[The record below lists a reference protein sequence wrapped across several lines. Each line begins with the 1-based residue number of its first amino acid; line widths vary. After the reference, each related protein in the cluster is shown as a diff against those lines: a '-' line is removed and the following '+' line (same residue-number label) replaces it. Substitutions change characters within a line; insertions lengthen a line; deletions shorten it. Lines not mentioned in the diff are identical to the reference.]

1 MQIVTL
7 YEREEPKEQSL
18 TSELR
23 RLYGGDLY
31 FPEPHSNRP
40 YVITNFVETID
51 GVVSFRIPGR
61 SGGGEISGGSD
72 EDRLVMG
79 LLRSVSDA
87 VLVGSRTFH
96 EDPGHVRIPAFI
108 YPEAKDLYAELRR
121 KLGKPALPLNVI
133 LTASGKLDLNEPT
146 FHTEGLPTAIMTT
159 NEGASR
165 IASDHGDISH
175 ITVRSTGEAGCT
187 TPGAILK
194 ILADEFGIRLL
205 LHEGGPTTFG
215 QFLAAKMIDELFLT
229 LAPQIAGRQSL
240 AQRPSIA
247 GETLFSPEMAP
258 WFGLR
263 SIKRAW
269 DHLLLR
275 YTSPQLSQLDTS
287 PQL

>member
-7 YEREEPKEQSL
+7 YEREEPKEQFL
-18 TSELR
+18 TAELR
-23 RLYGGDLY
+23 RLYGGDLS
-31 FPEPHSNRP
+31 FCAPHSNRP
-40 YVITNFVETID
+40 YVIANFVETID

-61 SGGGEISGGSD
+61 SGGAEISGGSA
-72 EDRLVMG
+72 EDRFVMG
-79 LLRSVSDA
+79 LLRNVSDA
-87 VLVGSRTFH
+87 VLIGSGTLH
-96 EDPGHVRIPAFI
+96 GDPGHVRIPAFI

-121 KLGKPALPLNVI
+121 KLGKPPLPLNVV
-133 LTASGKLDLNEPT
+133 LTASGKIDLDEPT
-146 FHTEGLPTAIMTT
+146 FHTDGLPTAIVTT
-159 NEGASR
+159 KEGASR

-175 ITVRSTGEAGCT
+175 ITVRSTGEAVST
-187 TPGAILK
+187 TPAAVLK

-215 QFLAAKMIDELFLT
+215 QFLAANMIDELFLT
-229 LAPQIAGRQSL
+229 LASQIAGRQSL

-275 YTSPQLSQLDTS
+275 YTLPRL
-287 PQL
+287 

>member
-1 MQIVTL
+1 MQIITL
-7 YEREEPKEQSL
+7 YEREGPKEQFL
-18 TSELR
+18 IPELQ
-23 RLYGGDLY
+23 RLYGGDLS
-31 FPEPHSNRP
+31 FPKPDSNRP
-40 YVITNFVETID
+40 YVIANFVETID
-51 GVVSFRIPGR
+51 GVVSFGIPGR

-87 VLVGSRTFH
+87 VLIGSGTLH
-96 EDPGHVRIPAFI
+96 GDPGHVRIPAFI

-121 KLGKPALPLNVI
+121 KLGKPPLPLNVV
-133 LTASGKLDLNEPT
+133 LTASGKIDLDEPT
-146 FHTEGLPTAIMTT
+146 FHTEGLPTAIVTT
-159 NEGASR
+159 KEGASR

-175 ITVRSTGEAGCT
+175 ITVRSTGEAIST
-187 TPGAILK
+187 TPAAVLK

-205 LHEGGPTTFG
+205 LHEGGPTIFG
-215 QFLAAKMIDELFLT
+215 QFLAANMIDELFLT

-247 GETLFSPEMAP
+247 GETLFSPEMAL

-263 SIKRAW
+263 SIKQAW

-275 YTSPQLSQLDTS
+275 YTSPQL
-287 PQL
+287 

>member
-1 MQIVTL
+1 MQIITL
-7 YEREEPKEQSL
+7 YEREEPKEQFL
-18 TSELR
+18 TPELQ
-23 RLYGGDLY
+23 RLYGGDLS
-31 FPEPHSNRP
+31 FPKPDSNRP
-40 YVITNFVETID
+40 YVIGNFVETID

-175 ITVRSTGEAGCT
+175 ITVRSTEKAGCT

-215 QFLAAKMIDELFLT
+215 QFLAANMIDELFLT

-258 WFGLR
+258 WLGLR

-275 YTSPQLSQLDTS
+275 YTSPQL
-287 PQL
+287 